1 MVILEGGPRMN
12 ASSAKQS
19 RDWKV
24 WSDIKSNILDNSTDE
39 DKYQEGTGYREATK
53 YLKGKLLSPH

>member
-1 MVILEGGPRMN
+1 MN

-19 RDWKV
+19 RDRKV